1 MAIPKVSQG
10 DILKALQ
17 FIDENGVPHHNQS
30 MRYFLLGENG
40 KSYPPK
46 YVIAVA
52 NHIANGAAIDT
63 SDYKAIEAKNYLKN
77 KGFTIYTGNQEKYEL
92 TITADQVVSTDE
104 CFDKDNLGL
113 GDNFVPLGV
122 YFQSANGQIIKR
134 NYSKGE
140 RRNSNQ
146 TMPRLAFQIYE
157 KQLRALSFEDKENF
171 PVCQYSP
178 ESGLIRGIFPSAE
191 EYRKY
196 HNSIEYLTYSYD
208 NGRKFVIYSWNI
220 FSTLVFVR
228 ECLKRFGEPGD
239 RFVLMYREKQ
249 DKEQTKTEQ
258 PAVAAPPQ
266 PETAERVFNGYRNP
280 YSDKLIE
287 SKNII
292 FRGAPGT
299 GKTYLAREI
308 AADIIS
314 DGYFDD
320 YSLLTDEQKEQVEF
334 VQFHPSYD
342 YSDFVEG
349 LRPKIN
355 ADGSMGF
362 ELRDG
367 IFKRFVERA
376 RKNYENSQ
384 KTQEIA
390 EKEASAQ
397 ESIAD
402 FFASVEFGVDT
413 FETVNKNKFTITSAD
428 DEHIEIVIPGN
439 AMVNK
444 LRLNTDELR
453 QMLESDATFTMVRD
467 VTAFFGKK
475 FATQAYS
482 YDFALYK
489 EIKKVSSPAPQRTVV
504 PEKLKKYIFI
514 IDEINRG
521 EISKIFGEL
530 FFALDPGYRGPAG
543 AVSTQYAN
551 LHTDP
556 SKKFYIPENVYIIG
570 TMNDID
576 KSVDSFDFAMR
587 RRFRFIEIKADE
599 RLEMLAS
606 LDDELE
612 NEAIRRMTALNQEII
627 KTEELNENYQ
637 VGGSYFL
644 KLKELTFDQLWTDY
658 LSPLLQE
665 YIRGMYDEAVIMNRF
680 AQAYGYDETS
690 QEVADEAAQS

>member
-1 MAIPKVSQG
+1 MAIPKVSQE
-10 DILKALQ
+10 DILNALK
-17 FIDENGVPHHNQS
+17 FIDENGVPPHNQS
-30 MRYFLLGENG
+30 MRYFLLGGNG

-52 NHIANGAAIDT
+52 NHLANGAAIDT
-63 SDYKAIEAKNYLKN
+63 SGYNAIEAKNYLKN
-77 KGFTIYTGNQEKYEL
+77 KGFTITGNQEKYEL

-104 CFDKDNLGL
+104 CFDKDSLGL

-122 YFQSANGQIIKR
+122 YFQSATGQIIKR
-134 NYSKGE
+134 NYAKGE

-157 KQLRALSFEDKENF
+157 KQLRALSVEEKENF
-171 PVCQYSP
+171 PVCQYRP
-178 ESGLIRGIFPSAE
+178 ESGLNRGIFPSVE

-196 HNSIEYLTYSYD
+196 HNSIEYLIYSYD
-208 NGRKFVIYSWNI
+208 NERKFVIYCWNI
-220 FSTLVFVR
+220 FSTIVFVQ

-239 RFVLMYREKQ
+239 RFVLTYREKQ
-249 DKEQTKTEQ
+249 EKEETKPVTTADEK
-258 PAVAAPPQ
+258 PLS
-266 PETAERVFNGYRNP
+266 PEKTFNGYRNP
-280 YSDKLIE
+280 YSNKLIE

-320 YSLLTDEQKEQVEF
+320 FSLLTDEQKEQVEF

-384 KTQEIA
+384 KTQEIV

-428 DEHIEIVIPGN
+428 DEHIEIAIPGN

-489 EIKKVSSPAPQRTVV
+489 ENKKVSAPVVQRTVA

-530 FFALDPGYRGPAG
+530 FFALDPGYRGSAG

-587 RRFRFIEIKADE
+587 RRFRFIEIKAEE

-606 LDDELE
+606 LGDELE
-612 NEAIRRMTALNQEII
+612 NEAIRRMTALNQEIL

-637 VGGSYFL
+637 IGGSYFL
-644 KLKELTFDQLWTDY
+644 KLKDLTFDQLWTDY
-658 LSPLLQE
+658 LCPLLQE
-665 YIRGMYDEAVIMNRF
+665 YIRGMYDETAIMNRF
-680 AQAYGYDETS
+680 AQAYGYNGDS
-690 QEVADEAAQS
+690 QEVKDEAVQS

>member
-1 MAIPKVSQG
+1 MAIPKVSQE

-52 NHIANGAAIDT
+52 NHFANGVAIDT
-63 SDYKAIEAKNYLKN
+63 SGYNAIEAKNYLKN
-77 KGFTIYTGNQEKYEL
+77 KGFTITGNQEKYEL

-104 CFDKDNLGL
+104 CFDKDSLGL

-122 YFQSANGQIIKR
+122 YFQSATGQIIKR
-134 NYSKGE
+134 NYAKGE

-157 KQLRALSFEDKENF
+157 KQLRALSVEEKENF

-178 ESGLIRGIFPSAE
+178 ESGLIRGIFPSVE

-196 HNSIEYLTYSYD
+196 HNSIEYLIYSFD
-208 NGRKFVIYSWNI
+208 NERKFVIYCWNI
-220 FSTLVFVR
+220 FSTIVFVQ

-239 RFVLMYREKQ
+239 KFVLTYREKQ
-249 DKEQTKTEQ
+249 EKEEAKPELPADEMSLAPEKT
-258 PAVAAPPQ
+258 
-266 PETAERVFNGYRNP
+266 FNGYRNP
-280 YSDKLIE
+280 YSNKLIE

-355 ADGSMGF
+355 PDGSMGF

-376 RKNYENSQ
+376 RRNYENSQ
-384 KTQEIA
+384 KTQEIV

-428 DEHIEIVIPGN
+428 DEHIEIAIPGN

-489 EIKKVSSPAPQRTVV
+489 EIKKVSAPVVQRTVA

-587 RRFRFIEIKADE
+587 RRFRFIEIKAEE

-606 LDDELE
+606 LGDELE
-612 NEAIRRMTALNQEII
+612 NEAIRRMTALNQEIL

-637 VGGSYFL
+637 IGGSYFL
-644 KLKELTFDQLWTDY
+644 KLKDLTFDQLWTDY
-658 LSPLLQE
+658 LCPLLQE
-665 YIRGMYDEAVIMNRF
+665 YIRGMYDETAIMNRF
-680 AQAYGYDETS
+680 AKAYGYNGDS
-690 QEVADEAAQS
+690 QEVKDEAAQS